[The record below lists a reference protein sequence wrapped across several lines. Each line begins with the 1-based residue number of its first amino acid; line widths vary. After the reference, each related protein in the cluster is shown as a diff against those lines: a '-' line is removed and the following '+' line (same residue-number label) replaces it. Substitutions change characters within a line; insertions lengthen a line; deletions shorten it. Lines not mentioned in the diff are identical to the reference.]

1 MASFEQLVFE
11 IIAKDKNAS
20 AAFDRFRRSVDNT
33 SGSLDKN
40 TSSLQKNQKAQVSVL
55 GGFVGLGVSLSA
67 MATPLAAAGTG
78 FVAFSAL
85 AVPSVK
91 KITTAMTGPG
101 GLAAAWG
108 TLDKQQRNAAVGI
121 QQISQRYAGL
131 AKALE
136 PQVFQVFNEG
146 LSLANSLLGPTS
158 RLATAAGHGLSSF
171 LTQFTNDSGIQQF
184 ISFLSHEAAPAL
196 RLLGT
201 DVTNIAHAVFNL
213 LEAFG
218 GLGLAELRVFTTVL
232 TGVTDAI
239 TFLAQHAP
247 GITAVGVA
255 IGGLAL
261 ALAKFGLLSSVLRL
275 TGLTAAVQQVALI
288 TTEVKGLTIAERGL
302 AASEAAVRAI
312 SPFGWALLGAAAI
325 GTLVYVLDK
334 ADKSEQQLISTTL
347 KLNQAQGFNTAGYTA
362 AAQAIGH
369 VTDSMKE
376 QFLATE
382 KGRGAVNGL
391 GTSYQDLLKE
401 QAALNAGAQQQTRFL
416 DVLETSYGLTSEQAA
431 KLASSAGV
439 LVDKQGKLKDG
450 FAQSVQQVKAYADAN
465 LSARGPTNQLAADMQ
480 DFANATLTA
489 TDRTTALTNAL
500 KLFFNPAVTADQDVI
515 ALKNDQ
521 TALAKA
527 LDASGGKTGLLT
539 QKQRDAR
546 SAFDTYIGQVATAAT
561 DTFNATGKTSD
572 YSRIINASLP
582 FLERAAGHNKALRAE
597 IQKLIDTE
605 KAIRTEHVNITVSGS
620 GSWSVKSINIGGGNR
635 LHSAAGAFISGG
647 TPGVDSVPIMA
658 MPGEV
663 VVPTRMVQSG
673 AVDHLRG
680 SIPGFASGGVV
691 GHYGGG
697 LGGMSPWVR
706 QEHAATVKAI
716 ENATA
721 SAVFAALRAG
731 PVGGVSGS
739 VASWAPAVRQ
749 VLGMLGLP
757 FGDAPTIL
765 SQMATESGGN
775 PTIVNKWDSN
785 WLAGHPSV
793 GLMQVIAGT
802 FGSYAGPYRNTG
814 PFEYG
819 VSVDPL
825 ANIYAGVNYAIH
837 RYGNPGVLS
846 VLGHGHGYDSG
857 GWLPP
862 GLSMAYNGTGRPE
875 RVLPHG
881 GGSGGRVVLEVRTA
895 GAPMDQLLAELIRK
909 YVRVAGGGDVQV
921 AFGTDH

>member
-1 MASFEQLVFE
+1 MASLETLIFE
-11 IIAKDKNAS
+11 IIARDKNAS
-20 AAFDRFRRSVDNT
+20 AAFDRFRRSIDST
-33 SGSLDKN
+33 SSSVDKN
-40 TSSLQKNQKAQVSVL
+40 TRSLKSNQQAQTSVL

-158 RLATAAGHGLSSF
+158 HLAEAAGRGLSSF
-171 LTQFTNDSGIQQF
+171 LTQFTNDSGIQHF

-232 TGVTDAI
+232 TGVTNAI
-239 TFLAQHAP
+239 SWLSQHAP

-255 IGGLAL
+255 IAGLAV
-261 ALAKFGLLSSVLRL
+261 ALSKFGLLTSVLRL

-288 TTEVKGLTIAERGL
+288 TTEVKGLTVAERGL

-312 SPFGWALLGAAAI
+312 SPFGWVLLAATAI
-325 GTLVYVLDK
+325 GGLVFLMTRASDAEK
-334 ADKSEQQLISTTL
+334 ELIDNTL
-347 KLNQAQGFNTAGYTA
+347 KLNQAQGFNTQGYIA
-362 AAQAIGH
+362 ANDALKQVNDNLTVQQRIIPGVRGGMAH
-369 VTDSMKE
+369 LTDAAK
-376 QFLATE
+376 
-382 KGRGAVNGL
+382 
-391 GTSYQDLLKE
+391 
-401 QAALNAGAQQQTRFL
+401 ALNDEQTALSQGIQQQNKFL
-416 DVLETSYGLTSEQAA
+416 TDLQGTYGLTRVQAA
-431 KLASSAGV
+431 QLASSAGV
-439 LVDKQGKLKDG
+439 LVDKNGQLKDG
-450 FAQSVQQVKAYADAN
+450 FKQSVQQVKAYADAN

-480 DFANATLTA
+480 QFANATLTA

-521 TALAKA
+521 LALAKA

-697 LGGMSPWVR
+697 LGGLSPWVR

-721 SAVFAALRAG
+721 AATFAAIRQGPPGGFGAG
-731 PVGGVSGS
+731 
-739 VASWAPAVRQ
+739 VARWKPDVLS

-765 SQMATESGGN
+765 SQMQTESGGN
-775 PTIVNKWDSN
+775 PFAINLTDSN
-785 WLAGHPSV
+785 AAAGDPSR
-793 GLMQVIAGT
+793 GLMQTIMST
-802 FGSYAGPYRNTG
+802 FLAYVG
-814 PFEYG
+814 PFRGRSIY
-819 VSVDPL
+819 DPM

-837 RYGNPGVLS
+837 RYGNPGFLS
-846 VLGHGHGYDSG
+846 VLGHGHGYDQG

-875 RVLPHG
+875 QVVAHG
-881 GGSGGRVVLEVRTA
+881 SSRRSGGHVVVEFR
-895 GAPMDQLLAELIRK
+895 GSFWNLIK
-909 YVRVAGGGDVQV
+909 DHVRVAGGGDVQV
-921 AFGTDH
+921 TFGTDH